1 MRPSPCVH
9 ARAKPNHHT
18 IPRTVRE
25 TVCLGKLQQKGR
37 RRMGKYILKRCV
49 YIVIVFM
56 IVSLLMYMLYNLIP
70 TDPARA
76 ELEPM
81 RKDLK
86 PEQYEQMYNQ
96 LRQQMGLDD
105 PLIIRYLRW
114 MGLWTDTDGK
124 TFNGMLQGN
133 FGYSNLY
140 KRDVVEVIVD
150 PMANTIFI
158 NIFSTIAALGI
169 TIPLGIYCAVH
180 KGSKFDQTTQVVTML
195 GYSIPV
201 YIIALVFMFLFCVLW
216 PLFPVMGMK
225 TPGATYAAGSW
236 EEFVD
241 KLHHIALPVIVMTFG
256 SLGGMTRYVRSAMI
270 ESLSM
275 DYIRTARAK
284 GLKEK
289 VVIYSHAWR
298 NALLPVITSILG
310 WFLSIFSGSV
320 VIENTFSL
328 SGMGKLYWQGL
339 NNNDFELVLAIQ
351 MFYSIVSLIGSLLID
366 ISYGLVDPRVR
377 VDK

>member
-1 MRPSPCVH
+1 M
-9 ARAKPNHHT
+9 
-18 IPRTVRE
+18 
-25 TVCLGKLQQKGR
+25 GR
-37 RRMGKYILKRCV
+37 YILKRCG
-49 YIVIVFM
+49 YIVLVFF
-56 IVSLLMYMLYNLIP
+56 ILSFLMYAIYNLIP
-70 TDPARA
+70 TDPARQ

-81 RKDLK
+81 RQTLK
-86 PEQYEQMYNQ
+86 ADEYEELY
-96 LRQQMGLDD
+96 RQTRQRMGLDD
-105 PLIIRYLRW
+105 PLVVRYLRW
-114 MGLWTDTDGK
+114 MGLWKNMNGE
-124 TFNGMLQGN
+124 FNGMVEGN

-140 KRDVVEVIVD
+140 KRNVVDVIKA
-150 PMANTIFI
+150 PMGNTIFI
-158 NIFSTIAALGI
+158 NIFSTIMSLGI

-180 KGSKFDQTTQVVTML
+180 KGKRFDSTTQVVTML

-216 PLFPVMGMK
+216 RVFPIMGTK
-225 TPGATYAAGSW
+225 TPGLTYANKW

-241 KLHHIALPVIVMTFG
+241 MLYHIALPVIVMTFG
-256 SLGGMTRYVRSAMI
+256 SLGGMTRYVRSSMI
-270 ESLSM
+270 DALSM

-320 VIENTFSL
+320 IIENTFSL
-328 SGMGKLYWQGL
+328 NGMGQLYWQGL
-339 NNNDFELVLAIQ
+339 NNNDFELVLAMQ
-351 MFYSIVSLIGSLLID
+351 MFYSIISLVGSLLID